1 MASHSV
7 ASHSVA
13 SHSVQQEINISMIR
27 RTLVI
32 GIAGGS
38 AAGKSTF
45 TDALARILPINSSCT
60 VEVFHTD
67 TYFHHDKLRGPT
79 FWSVSAGEE
88 QFDCNHPD
96 SVDNTQLCADVQAR
110 AAATDAPQVIL
121 IEGLMVLH
129 EPTIREWLDLRLF
142 IELDADERALR
153 RLLRNMTKGQE
164 PTSIATYYRECAR
177 VGHARFVEPSR
188 SHADFIIRGD
198 ADFTRLSRLV
208 AEIIKGRLLQISS
221 DSTEAK

>member
-1 MASHSV
+1 
-7 ASHSVA
+7 
-13 SHSVQQEINISMIR
+13 MIR
-27 RTLVI
+27 RTLII

-38 AAGKSTF
+38 ASGKSTF
-45 TDALARILPINSSCT
+45 AASLVQTLSQINSSCT

-67 TYFHHDKLRGPT
+67 TYFYHDKLRGPT
-79 FWSVSAGEE
+79 FWSASASEE
-88 QFDCNHPD
+88 QFDCNHPE
-96 SVDNTQLCADVQAR
+96 SADNARLLADVRAR

-153 RLLRNMTKGQE
+153 RLLRNMSKGQE
-164 PTSIATYYRECAR
+164 PTAIATYYRECAR
-177 VGHARFVEPSR
+177 VGHARYVEPSR
-188 SHADFIIRGD
+188 VHADFVMRGD

-208 AEIIKGRLLQISS
+208 AEVVESRLRELASNRTQ
-221 DSTEAK
+221 AQ